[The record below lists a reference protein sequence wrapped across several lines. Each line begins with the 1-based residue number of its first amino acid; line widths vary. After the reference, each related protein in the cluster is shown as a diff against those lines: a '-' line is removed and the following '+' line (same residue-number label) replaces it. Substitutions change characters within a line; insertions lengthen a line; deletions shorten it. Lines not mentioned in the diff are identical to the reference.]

1 MSDLPPDLP
10 RLRTLETWHVT
21 QLDRI
26 RAAIAAAQ
34 QREAE
39 EQRKQPP
46 PPPPDWVIQHGIG
59 QGGPPLAVHVGGCGL
74 AGGRV
79 KPISR
84 EQALRALADGVE
96 ACQVC
101 RPDTELGWLGG

>member
-10 RLRTLETWHVT
+10 RLRTLETWAVM

-39 EQRKQPP
+39 ERRKQPM

-59 QGGPPLAVHVGGCGL
+59 QGGPPLAVHVGGCRLG
-74 AGGRV
+74 GGRV
-79 KPISR
+79 KGISR
-84 EQALRALADGVE
+84 EQALRALVEGVE
-96 ACQVC
+96 ACAVC
-101 RPDTELGWLGG
+101 RPDTDLGYLG